1 MFPDQYKSYYRQL
14 IYPGWGVE
22 AQEKVEQAT
31 VLLAGAG
38 GLASSAALYL
48 AAAGVGKLILC
59 DYDVVEETNLNRQI
73 LHTVSNLG
81 KLKVNSA
88 KEMIVELNPRIEV
101 TALPV
106 RLTDETIAEAAAKA
120 DIIVDCLDSIES
132 RFILNRYCV
141 SRKIPMVHAGMYG
154 MSGQITVF
162 YPDTYPCLACLISE
176 TADSIG
182 PIPVVGAAVGVLSS
196 MQALEVLK
204 LITDIGEPLLG
215 RLLLFNGLNSEFD
228 EVQIS
233 RDPECPVC
241 GQPLAGG
248 ERRELL

>member
-1 MFPDQYKSYYRQL
+1 MFPDQYKTYFRQL

-22 AQEKVEQAT
+22 TQDKVKQAT

-38 GLASSAALYL
+38 GLASAAALYL

-59 DYDVVEETNLNRQI
+59 DPDSVELTNLNRQI
-73 LHTVSNLG
+73 LHTESNIG

-88 KEMIVELNPRIEV
+88 KEMISQLNPRVEV

-106 RLTDETIAEAAAKA
+106 RLTDETMPDAAAGA

-132 RFILNRYCV
+132 RFVLNRYIV

-154 MSGQITVF
+154 MSGQLTVF
-162 YPDTYPCLACLISE
+162 YPDAYPCLACLISE
-176 TADSIG
+176 KTDSKE
-182 PIPVVGAAVGVLSS
+182 PIPVVGAAVGILSS

-204 LITDIGEPLLG
+204 LITGIGEPLLG
-215 RLLLFNGLNSEFD
+215 RMLLFNGLKSEFD
-228 EVQIS
+228 EVQILS
-233 RDPECPVC
+233 DPECPVC
-241 GQPLAGG
+241 GFK
-248 ERRELL
+248 E